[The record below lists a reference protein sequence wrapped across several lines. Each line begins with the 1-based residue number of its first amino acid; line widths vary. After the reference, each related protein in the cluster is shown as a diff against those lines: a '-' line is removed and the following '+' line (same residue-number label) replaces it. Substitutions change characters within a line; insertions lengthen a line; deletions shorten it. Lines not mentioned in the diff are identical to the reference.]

1 MTPLG
6 SHIRKLRARKGV
18 TQKQMAEAMGVSA
31 AWLSA
36 LEHGKRGTPSWE
48 FLQRIIQ
55 YFNVI
60 WDEADEFAD
69 LASISDPRV
78 VVDTSGLCPE
88 ATEFANLV
96 AARIKNLAPA
106 DLDVLSL
113 QVTIRS
119 RSGPVTGKRKRQ

>member
-6 SHIRKLRARKGV
+6 RHIRHLRARKGV

-36 LEHGKRGTPSWE
+36 LEHGRRGRPSWE

-96 AARIKNLAPA
+96 AARIEYLASA
-106 DLDVLSL
+106 DLDALSH
-113 QVTIRS
+113 QVRIRS
-119 RSGPVTGKRKRQ
+119 GGKPARRKGNRH